1 MNGNYT
7 YKDGIVVNA
16 SNAQRADE
24 KHERI
29 KKCEHCSDTGL
40 VQIAPNVRGLK
51 KCPYCGGQAGTLV
64 R

>member
-16 SNAQRADE
+16 SDLQRADE

-29 KKCEHCSDTGL
+29 KKYEHCGGTGL

-51 KCPYCGGQAGTLV
+51 KCSFCGGQAGTLV

>member
-7 YKDGIVVNA
+7 YKDGITVNA
-16 SNAQRADE
+16 SDVKRADE
-24 KHERI
+24 KHEKI
-29 KKCEHCSDTGL
+29 KKCEHCNGKGL

-51 KCPYCGGQAGTLV
+51 KCPFCSGD